1 MAGVASRR
9 LPLAR
14 LQRRLTIFFP
24 SWSPRREDVC
34 EAHGTWSLLTLLGTR
49 LGRNGWQVR
58 GCAQL
63 AVLWFNRGVVVVKSA
78 LSGCSLGVLLSA

>member
-34 EAHGTWSLLTLLGTR
+34 EAHGTWSLLTLLGT
-49 LGRNGWQVR
+49 
-58 GCAQL
+58 
-63 AVLWFNRGVVVVKSA
+63 
-78 LSGCSLGVLLSA
+78 SLGAQRLASKRLRAIGGALV